1 MQTQGKADYVVASDT
16 DSIYVVLD
24 KLVEK
29 TCQGKTDDQIVNFLN
44 KVCDNKLE
52 PYIEKCFDDLSRIYK
67 CI

>member
-1 MQTQGKADYVVASDT
+1 MLCRRSETDYVVASDT

-44 KVCDNKLE
+44 NM
-52 PYIEKCFDDLSRIYK
+52 
-67 CI
+67 